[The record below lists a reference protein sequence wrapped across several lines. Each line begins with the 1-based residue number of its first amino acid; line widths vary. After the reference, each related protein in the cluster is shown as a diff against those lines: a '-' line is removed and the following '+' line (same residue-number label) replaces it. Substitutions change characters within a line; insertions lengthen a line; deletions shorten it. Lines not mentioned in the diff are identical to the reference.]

1 MKGVEVV
8 GTAVRSGEGDRR
20 DLVHDLE
27 CEELCRGNRLE
38 HSVNSTVRGVPRD
51 LEYLWRGEVGKTWP
65 PLTSGGQVFLASW

>member
-20 DLVHDLE
+20 DLVRDLE

-38 HSVNSTVRGVPRD
+38 HSVNSTVRGVPR
-51 LEYLWRGEVGKTWP
+51 GEVGKTWP